1 MLRSST
7 LETGFSFRPP
17 GPVVFTTVS
26 LSVRT
31 ANRPTGAGFPGRHLV
46 EGEAIGKKNPR
57 KGDEEK
63 DENEVLEEGTLARR
77 SCSVRH
83 RDTGVWVYQVE
94 YSMAKI
100 LVTGG
105 CGFIGRHVTEELLEN
120 GYDVRILDAM
130 IDQVHADAEA
140 SVPDAAEVIRAD
152 VRDMAAVRTAL
163 EGVDGVLHL
172 AAEVGVGQSMYEIAR
187 YVGGN
192 DLGTAV
198 LLEAMIDLPIR
209 RIVVASSMSVYGEG
223 RYETTAGEAQ
233 GLVRRKGSDIKA
245 GLWDLQGPDGQPLVP
260 IATDEE
266 KPVDLASIYAL
277 TKYTQ
282 EKQVLIFGEA
292 YGVEAVA
299 LRLFNVFG
307 AGQALSNPY
316 TGVLANFASRLANGQ
331 PPMIFEDGA
340 QRRDFVHVRDVA
352 RAFRLAL
359 EQPQAPGHVINI
371 GSGQAY
377 TIAEVAAL
385 LADAMGVP
393 EIAPDIMRKA
403 RSGDIRNCFAD
414 ISKARELL
422 GFDPAFRLETSLG
435 PFAEW
440 VRSTGAIDRGAEMK
454 KQLEERGLVS

>member
-1 MLRSST
+1 
-7 LETGFSFRPP
+7 
-17 GPVVFTTVS
+17 
-26 LSVRT
+26 
-31 ANRPTGAGFPGRHLV
+31 
-46 EGEAIGKKNPR
+46 
-57 KGDEEK
+57 
-63 DENEVLEEGTLARR
+63 
-77 SCSVRH
+77 
-83 RDTGVWVYQVE
+83 
-94 YSMAKI
+94 MATI

-120 GYDVRILDAM
+120 GYDVRILDAL
-130 IDQVHADAEA
+130 IDQVHGDAEA
-140 SVPDAAEVIRAD
+140 SVPDAAEVFRGD
-152 VRDMAAVRTAL
+152 VRDKSAVEKAL
-163 EGVDGVLHL
+163 EGVDGVIHL

-198 LLEAMIDLPIR
+198 LLEAMIGRPIR

-223 RYETTAGEAQ
+223 RYRTADGDQ
-233 GLVRRKGSDIKA
+233 LGFIRRKPERIRIGQ
-245 GLWDLQGPDGQPLVP
+245 WDPLSPDGRALIP

-277 TKYTQ
+277 TKYAQ

-331 PPMIFEDGA
+331 PPMIFEDGQ

-359 EQPQAPGHVINI
+359 EKPNAPGHVINI

-377 TIAEVAAL
+377 TIAEVATL
-385 LADAMGVP
+385 LAEAMGVP
-393 EIAPDIMRKA
+393 DIAPDIMNKA

-422 GFDPAFRLETSLG
+422 GFEPGYRLENSLE

-440 VRSTGAIDRGAEMK
+440 VRSTGAVDRGAEMK
-454 KQLEERGLVS
+454 RQLEDRGLVS